1 MRKHLE
7 ICFEL
12 GYTVEDM
19 TEFYNRLVELF
30 GYAGSVER
38 EKDGQVKDFKV
49 QTDFG
54 VLELNFEKN
63 VLRLQIRDSG
73 ELLSEEIWKLYNILK
88 RASVIRSD
96 KTWCVKVSYVFEV
109 V

>member
-7 ICFEL
+7 VCFEL
-12 GYTVEDM
+12 GYTIEDM

-30 GYAGSVER
+30 GYGGYVER
-38 EKDGQVKDFKV
+38 EKDGQVKDFKI

-63 VLRLQIRDSG
+63 VLRLEIRESG
-73 ELLSEEIWKLYNILK
+73 ELSSEEIWKLYGILK
-88 RASVIRSD
+88 EASVIRSD
-96 KTWCVKVSYVFEV
+96 KTWCVKVSHIFEV

>member
-38 EKDGQVKDFKV
+38 EKNGQVKDFKV

-73 ELLSEEIWKLYNILK
+73 ELSSEEIWKLYGILK
-88 RASVIRSD
+88 KASVIRSD
-96 KTWCVKVSYVFEV
+96 KTWCINVSHIFEV

>member
-1 MRKHLE
+1 MRKNLK

-19 TEFYNRLVELF
+19 TEFYNKLVELF

-38 EKDGQVKDFKV
+38 EKNGQVKDFKV
-49 QTDFG
+49 QTDYG
-54 VLELNFEKN
+54 VLELDFDKN
-63 VLRLQIRDSG
+63 VLRLEIRESG
-73 ELLSEEIWKLYNILK
+73 ELSSEEIWKLYKILK
-88 RASVIRSD
+88 EASVIRSD
-96 KTWCVKVSYVFEV
+96 KTWYIKVSYIFEV

>member
-12 GYTVEDM
+12 GYDVEDM
-19 TEFYNRLVELF
+19 IEFYNKLVELF
-30 GYAGSVER
+30 GYTGSVER

-73 ELLSEEIWKLYNILK
+73 ELSSEEIWDLYGILK
-88 RASVIRSD
+88 KASVIRSD
-96 KTWCVKVSYVFEV
+96 KTWCIKVSHIFEV

>member
-1 MRKHLE
+1 MRKNLV

-73 ELLSEEIWKLYNILK
+73 ELSSEEIWKLYGILK
-88 RASVIRSD
+88 EASVIRSD
-96 KTWCVKVSYVFEV
+96 KTWCVKISHIFEV

>member
-1 MRKHLE
+1 MRKHLV

-12 GYTVEDM
+12 GYTVKDM

-30 GYAGSVER
+30 GYGGSVER

-49 QTDFG
+49 QTDYG
-54 VLELNFEKN
+54 VLELDFEKN
-63 VLRLQIRDSG
+63 VLILEMRESG
-73 ELLSEEIWKLYNILK
+73 ELSSKKIWDLYGILK
-88 RASVIRSD
+88 EALVIRND
-96 KTWCVKVSYVFEV
+96 KTWYINISHIFEV